1 MRKQR
6 LCGALAAL
14 VLAAALTAGSAAYAA
29 PPAAEQT
36 EARTETAA
44 QSAAVRVAVID
55 SGISTEAVDAEH
67 FSPDET
73 CTRAQAAAFLHRA
86 LGLPEGQGDAAFSD
100 VPEGA
105 WYAGAVRWAVVAD
118 VTNGVGE
125 GRFAPDEHC
134 ARAQIVT
141 FLWRSYNG

>member
-1 MRKQR
+1 MSAG
-6 LCGALAAL
+6 GALERAVCWAVERGVTNGTDAA
-14 VLAAALTAGSAAYAA
+14 
-29 PPAAEQT
+29 
-36 EARTETAA
+36 
-44 QSAAVRVAVID
+44 
-55 SGISTEAVDAEH
+55 H

-100 VPEGA
+100 VRAGA
-105 WYAGAVRWAVVAD
+105 WYAEAVRWAVGAG

-125 GRFAPDEHC
+125 GRFAPDAPC
-134 ARAQIVT
+134 TRAQIVT